1 MKSDL
6 FLSAIS
12 KRKKVQFLYG
22 IMEIIIDPYY
32 ITRNSVGKKIVY
44 GKLNYSSEI
53 RAFEY
58 DKITNLKIIEYSQFS
73 PIIPILPMAN

>member
-12 KRKKVQFLYG
+12 RRRKVQFLYG
-22 IMEIIIDPYY
+22 ITEIIIDPYY
-32 ITRNSVGKKIVY
+32 ITRNKEGKKIVY

-58 DKITNLKIIEYSQFS
+58 DKISNLKMLEYTMFS